1 MKKKIVLVG
10 GGDFA
15 KKVIRLIQHNT
26 DYEIIGYTDLSDAG
40 PLFDVPYIGSDKDIV
55 NIKKQYQV
63 DLAVLCIAG
72 NIKIRNKRNQLIQS
86 YLAIGFTFPTIVSRN
101 AKIDETVIFESGVL
115 VFDDVFIDFET
126 VVGAYSVINL
136 KVLLGHHT
144 HIGQNCV
151 ISPMTIIGGRTKIGN
166 NCFVGI
172 NATVNPL
179 ITITNDVVVGS
190 GSVVTKNIETKGTY
204 VGNPIKKVNQS

>member
-1 MKKKIVLVG
+1 VKKKIVLIG

-15 KKVIRLIQHNT
+15 KKVIRLIQYNT

-40 PLFDVPYIGSDKDIV
+40 PLFDIPYIGNDEDIL
-55 NIKKQYQV
+55 NNKNKYQV

-72 NIKIRNKRNQLIQS
+72 NIKIRNKRNQLIQT
-86 YLAIGFTFPTIVSRN
+86 YLDHGFTFPPIISSN
-101 AKIDETVIFESGVL
+101 AKIDQTVVFESGVL

-126 VVGAYSVINL
+126 VIGAYSVINL

-151 ISPMTIIGGRTKIGN
+151 ISPMTIIGGRTQIGN
-166 NCFVGI
+166 DCFVGI

-179 ITITNDVVVGS
+179 ITITNDVIVGS
-190 GSVVTKNIETKGTY
+190 GSVVTKNIETEGTY
-204 VGNPIKKVNQS
+204 VGNPIKKVNHS